1 MLAKI
6 QNIYKRKRRNDR
18 NRLALIFSFPII
30 LLLKEGNFDYFC
42 PKLILFP
49 KLIACAIMI
58 ATTAKTINV
67 AICLYLSFKLITFE
81 LFVRCKGTAIYC
93 VRKQNAFISLKKGYI
108 VDTHQ
113 HQHLLRLT
121 HINLITLRLK
131 LIYLKKGSFS
141 WHNLII

>member
-18 NRLALIFSFPII
+18 NRLALISSFLII
-30 LLLKEGNFDYFC
+30 FLLKEGNFDYFC

-67 AICLYLSFKLITFE
+67 AICFYLSFKLITFE
-81 LFVRCKGTAIYC
+81 LFVRCKGTTFNC

-121 HINLITLRLK
+121 HINLITLLLK
-131 LIYLKKGSFS
+131 LIYSEKGSFS

>member
-67 AICLYLSFKLITFE
+67 AICFYLSFKLITFE
-81 LFVRCKGTAIYC
+81 LFVRCKGTTFNC

-121 HINLITLRLK
+121 HINLITLLLK
-131 LIYLKKGSFS
+131 LIYSEKGSFS

>member
-1 MLAKI
+1 MPGPISKTGISGHASTVSAILRSKNADLGSFWALLALSYLIYMLAKI

-67 AICLYLSFKLITFE
+67 AICFTF
-81 LFVRCKGTAIYC
+81 LF
-93 VRKQNAFISLKKGYI
+93 N
-108 VDTHQ
+108 
-113 HQHLLRLT
+113 
-121 HINLITLRLK
+121 
-131 LIYLKKGSFS
+131 
-141 WHNLII
+141 